1 MSGSGSPTRARTWD
15 LRINSPSLYRLSY
28 RGIRDLQN
36 QNPTAVLQMRHRM
49 KGPNYTNPGR
59 GVPQLAL
66 TRHFGIQQAAGV
78 SSRVCGAFQSLS
90 TACYSGHATIQEITV
105 ARAGPWSG
113 RSRRTQPGILD
124 PQLVTY
130 GLIVLSRVALGVQW
144 MFSICCFTRSATS

>member
-1 MSGSGSPTRARTWD
+1 MTLVKQHTNAGVDYGEVGSSTRARTWD

-66 TRHFGIQQAAGV
+66 TRHFGIQQPQV
-78 SSRVCGAFQSLS
+78 SPLEFVEHSRVCPQRV
-90 TACYSGHATIQEITV
+90 TAGTL
-105 ARAGPWSG
+105 R
-113 RSRRTQPGILD
+113 
-124 PQLVTY
+124 
-130 GLIVLSRVALGVQW
+130 
-144 MFSICCFTRSATS
+144 FKK